1 MKKALVYVNIQLLK
15 LVLYHDTEVLMKAWC
30 PFILESNFV
39 KQSSDILKK
48 LILSYNYNS
57 ITIRFETDLKI
68 LRKRF
73 LMRENTSERHEGL
86 VSNGVFDDF
95 ETFTKLSEK
104 YKEFKINDNEIIVDT
119 TDFSNINIDEIISDI
134 NRKI

>member
-1 MKKALVYVNIQLLK
+1 
-15 LVLYHDTEVLMKAWC
+15 MKAWC

-39 KQSSDILKK
+39 KQFSDILKK